1 MFVILELDTPFEGY
15 FAVSSQPMRDALAY
29 LSR

>member
-1 MFVILELDTPFEGY
+1 MFVILALDTPFDG
-15 FAVSSQPMRDALAY
+15 FFTVPSQPMRDALAY

>member
-1 MFVILELDTPFEGY
+1 MFVILELDTPFEGL
-15 FAVSSQPMRDALAY
+15 FTVSSQPMRDALTY